1 MPIGARTA
9 GIEGRGYQRLDLS
22 EGDTEQRTPEP
33 CQVRKCTVAEAL
45 RDQVKLPWDDKVE
58 KQAFKSLTKELFLEL
73 SDYGL
78 TRMEIMRLFRA
89 DGHSFYKRLSEWGI
103 PDGQRGQRNTNR
115 RKNWEVGSASAPVV
129 TEPEPAEEPAKVLGE
144 MDLDVEL
151 AAVEAKIAAL
161 SCDEAELP
169 PDVLRPPLSY
179 EDEIAG
185 SEQAERDELLAKA
198 MESGH
203 TEQIGYVFDP
213 AEEDLVD
220 EDAAAIERDQEE
232 LKGILLQGAREIG
245 RFPEIGLR
253 IGMLVDDKQAQY
265 GDSISSMG
273 PILRH
278 LYPDGIGTAQ
288 YDDLGL
294 IVRIIDKIKRITLGN
309 GQGGE
314 DAWSDIAGYG
324 LLGSA
329 RQQYQAEAVAE

>member
-45 RDQVKLPWDDKVE
+45 RDQVKLPWDGKVE
-58 KQAFKSLTKELFLEL
+58 KQAFKSLTKELFLDL

-78 TRMEIMRLFRA
+78 TRLEIMRLFRA

-103 PDGQRGQRNTNR
+103 PDVQRGQRNANR

-129 TEPEPAEEPAKVLGE
+129 AETEPAEELPKVLSDRE
-144 MDLDVEL
+144 LDAEL
-151 AAVEAKIAAL
+151 AAVEAEITAL
-161 SCDEAELP
+161 VDQTCEDCTNPACGLTAEAIE
-169 PDVLRPPLSY
+169 
-179 EDEIAG
+179 
-185 SEQAERDELLAKA
+185 SE
-198 MESGH
+198 H

-213 AEEDLVD
+213 VEEDHVD

-253 IGMLVDDKQAQY
+253 IGMLVDAKQAQY

-314 DAWSDIAGYG
+314 DAWADIVGYG